1 LAPWLAVATSATV
14 SGILLGVSAEQTLY
28 EGYGFAGWLIE
39 GLLLA
44 AAIAA
49 PLLCSNA
56 LMSGRPLPA
65 FLELVGPRE
74 GSTRSLPTLIL
85 GFTLTV
91 TTLVAAETAVGL
103 VFDPRSR
110 DFPFAS
116 LTMAVV
122 PFWCL
127 TLVNRR
133 KSDSHPITEAMV
145 AGLFV
150 AAALY
155 ISCNEGAHNWQ
166 SLWTSAA
173 YFVLGTTLWPS
184 HSVAVVSTISRMSIV
199 LSKILDKEGR
209 AIQPINVASVPQPQS
224 QAGATAGFAAATTSK
239 VECDR

>member
-1 LAPWLAVATSATV
+1 
-14 SGILLGVSAEQTLY
+14 
-28 EGYGFAGWLIE
+28 
-39 GLLLA
+39 
-44 AAIAA
+44 
-49 PLLCSNA
+49 
-56 LMSGRPLPA
+56 
-65 FLELVGPRE
+65 
-74 GSTRSLPTLIL
+74 LPTLIL

-133 KSDSHPITEAMV
+133 KSDSRPIAEVMV
-145 AGLFV
+145 AGLFA

-155 ISCNEGAHNWQ
+155 ISFNEGAHNWQ

-184 HSVAVVSTISRMSIV
+184 RSVAVVSTISSTISRMSVV

-209 AIQPINVASVPQPQS
+209 AVQPINVASVPQPTS